1 MHQGVDTWLQQ
12 VQDSPNCPDLRLF
25 DELGSELSR
34 DTAVKYLTLVLES
47 VRENFNEYVD
57 YNTTTTQ
64 SDHGESLYSFLD
76 FLRLRSRYD
85 RICWH
90 LKPVVWAHRI
100 LVRRQ
105 ANGVAR
111 MWRRSLNERVGTEAE
126 KYLDLLQQLRQ
137 KYSIQMN
144 SVGRRL
150 EGKFAHQLQIDRLR
164 ALVEPAMSRPR
175 SRESQKAFDLLQV
188 ESQAFLRSTSGV
200 GVDLPEWLAELES
213 EVQQF
218 LLPRRLRD
226 FWHQPNAFDIP
237 PIPIAKLREKIERL
251 PRRS

>member
-1 MHQGVDTWLQQ
+1 
-12 VQDSPNCPDLRLF
+12 
-25 DELGSELSR
+25 
-34 DTAVKYLTLVLES
+34 
-47 VRENFNEYVD
+47 
-57 YNTTTTQ
+57 
-64 SDHGESLYSFLD
+64 
-76 FLRLRSRYD
+76 
-85 RICWH
+85 
-90 LKPVVWAHRI
+90 
-100 LVRRQ
+100 
-105 ANGVAR
+105 
-111 MWRRSLNERVGTEAE
+111 MWRRSLNERVGKEAE
-126 KYLDLLQQLRQ
+126 KYLELLHQLRQ

-251 PRRS
+251 PRRAE

>member
-1 MHQGVDTWLQQ
+1 MRIST
-12 VQDSPNCPDLRLF
+12 N
-25 DELGSELSR
+25 
-34 DTAVKYLTLVLES
+34 TL
-47 VRENFNEYVD
+47 
-57 YNTTTTQ
+57 TTTQ
-64 SDHGESLYSFLD
+64 RRLSPITAKRCTRFLD

-100 LVRRQ
+100 LVHRQ

-111 MWRRSLNERVGTEAE
+111 MWRRSLNERVGSEAD
-126 KYLDLLQQLRQ
+126 KYLDLLRKLRK

-150 EGKFAHQLQIDRLR
+150 EGRFAHQLQIDRLR

-175 SRESQKAFDLLQV
+175 SRESQKAFDLLQI

-200 GVDLPEWLAELES
+200 GVDLPEWLAELEN

-226 FWHQPNAFDIP
+226 VWHEPSGFEIP
-237 PIPIAKLREKIERL
+237 PIPIAKLREKIEQL
-251 PRRS
+251 PRRTE